1 MKEPLLKVIKR
12 KIKQLLCFKHD
23 WYYWV
28 DKKHKSCKKCDVTEV
43 VRWKKKLSNCLG
55 KNGLSRWNNN

>member
-1 MKEPLLKVIKR
+1 MKEPLFEVIKR

-28 DKKHKSCKKCDVTEV
+28 DKKHKSCKRCDVTKEV
-43 VRWKKKLSNCLG
+43 IK
-55 KNGLSRWNNN
+55 

>member
-1 MKEPLLKVIKR
+1 MKEPLSEVIKR

-28 DKKHKSCKKCDVTEV
+28 DKKHKSCKRCDVTKEV
-43 VRWKKKLSNCLG
+43 IEWKKQALAAIGWDDEL
-55 KNGLSRWNNN
+55 